1 MKKVY
6 SLVLF
11 LIFLSFFAQ
20 KKNNGFSFYE
30 NKGQIINQNGKP
42 NPEVKYLLN
51 SPGLNVQIRSN
62 GFSYDV
68 YEIETKVLK
77 KKKSDNNPILDQQKN
92 LPKKEFKYKYHRI
105 DIDFVDSKSNPE
117 ILAEEKSEDY
127 ENYYNVPNKKEGVSF
142 VHRYRKVT
150 YKNLYNNIDLV
161 FFKPEDSTKPVE
173 YNFLVHPGGKI
184 SNIKMRFKGAKT
196 KLKDGKLSMNLR
208 FGEMQENIPNSW
220 IENDRKQN
228 IAVNYKDLGN
238 QTFGFESSV
247 NTSDQTIIIDPVP
260 TRIWASYYWGNSY
273 DSKVKNIRTDG
284 NDNVYITTQIYV
296 TQTPNLTT
304 TGAFQTTIG
313 SIYDEYSLLS
323 KFNSTG
329 QRLWSTFI
337 GNFSFNSNGGFMNSI
352 NDFEIDKSNDIILV
366 GKAIEQKN
374 GFSNNITTPGSHK
387 EFATGYGVEGMIMK
401 FNGLGQRLWG
411 TYFGGDDY
419 DEILSLSLDSND
431 DLIISG
437 RTYSN
442 SGIATSGAYSQYF
455 KYNYWIG
462 FFAKFSSNG
471 TQLYGSYL
479 PEIIYK
485 NAVDINDNYIFS
497 SYSYDPSFPN
507 QATVGTHQEK
517 IIGSANSLILKFDKN
532 FNKLWGT
539 YYGGNLLFPQSGQN
553 VKNNFVYG
561 LGTDSSGN
569 IYIAGNTTA
578 DQDIATPG
586 SHKSNF
592 GGTDSDVF
600 LAKLDPFGKRIW
612 GTYYGADTSFEDLVY
627 DMFVNK
633 DGNIFIAGSSRN
645 DSGLVTPN
653 GYISD
658 YNGGYTY
665 RSGYISKFNSNG
677 NQVWGTYYPESYS
690 IFNSNNFVY
699 TYGVGIPNFGTPGT
713 FMGINPYWGF
723 YLISKF
729 KDCQNNVQ
737 VSAAS
742 SICPGSDIK
751 LSASGGINY
760 SWTGPNGFSSTDQ
773 NPTIP
778 NATTA
783 HSGTY
788 SCLITGSGDCD
799 GTFTTNVFVGDNL
812 KPIPDNPTLT
822 KITGDCKTVI
832 TIIPTATDNCKGQ
845 IFGTTTDPLSYQLP
859 GNYTIT
865 WKYDDG
871 NGNIAIQTQQVEI
884 IQQPLP
890 TWNSSQ
896 VFCKITKP
904 KISDIAVTAT
914 NPKWYDANGNV
925 ISSLSQ
931 ELVDNTKYYVT
942 QTANGCESAK
952 KEILIQLS
960 DPNAPTGNPVQDF
973 CSASNP
979 TLKNVAVKGTAV
991 KWFNN
996 LGILLPETTALQ
1008 NGETYFAT
1016 QTVNS
1021 CESTQKLAVKVN
1033 VVTNYLSANDFTDA
1047 FCNDTTADFKTIN
1060 IDNYKKELITN
1071 PQDYKFEIRKTNG
1084 ELVSG
1089 NTNLN
1094 IGTNIFD
1101 VKIISSLGCFQF
1113 VKLSLT
1119 LNEKPKIDLPQEQE
1133 FCDNV
1138 GTPLKV
1144 DFVSGYSYL
1153 WNTGETSHSIIADK
1167 EQTYTLTITTPA
1179 GCSNTGST
1187 IVKKAKL
1194 AEIQNIIITNN
1205 SAIIV
1210 MSFAGDYLYSLD
1222 QINWKSEN
1230 KFDNLDNGNYT
1241 VFVKTKLG
1249 CDLGSKSFTIFSLSN
1264 VFSPNGDGINDTWK
1278 ISGIENYPNSEI
1290 KIFDRQGKM
1299 IINQITKGE
1308 AFEWNGESNGRLLP
1322 TDSYWYQIKLSDGRI
1337 LEGYVVIKNRN

>member
-1 MKKVY
+1 MRKFY

-11 LIFLSFFAQ
+11 LIFISFFAQ
-20 KKNNGFSFYE
+20 KKNHDFSFYE
-30 NKGQIINQNGKP
+30 NKGQIVDQNGKA
-42 NPEVKYLLN
+42 NPDVKYLLN
-51 SPGLNVQIRSN
+51 SPGLNVQIKKN

-68 YEIETKVLK
+68 YEIETKQLK
-77 KKKSDNNPILDQQKN
+77 KKKAKENTILDQRKN
-92 LPKKEFKYKYHRI
+92 SSDKEIKYKYHRI
-105 DIDFVDSKSNPE
+105 DIDFVDSKKNPE
-117 ILAEEKSEDY
+117 IVAEGKSDDY
-127 ENYYNVPNKKEGVSF
+127 ENYYNLPDKKEGVSF

-150 YKNLYNNIDLV
+150 YKNLYDNIDLV
-161 FFKPEDSTKPVE
+161 FFKPADSTKPVE
-173 YNFLVHPGGKI
+173 YNFLVHPGGKM
-184 SNIKMRFKGAKT
+184 SDIKMKFNGAKT

-220 IENDRKQN
+220 IENDRKQS
-228 IAVNYKDLGN
+228 IAVNYKDIGN
-238 QTFGFESSV
+238 QTFGFESSI
-247 NTSDQTIIIDPVP
+247 NNSDKTIVIDPVP

-273 DSKVKNIRTDG
+273 YEKVKNIRTDSY
-284 NDNVYITTQIYV
+284 DNVYISTQV
-296 TQTPNLTT
+296 LVPETPNLTT
-304 TGAFQTTIG
+304 TGAFQTNIG

-323 KFNSTG
+323 KFNSSG

-352 NDFEIDKSNDIILV
+352 NDFKIDKSNDIIVV

-387 EFATGYGVEGMIMK
+387 ESATGYGVEGLIMK

-411 TYFGGDDY
+411 TYFGGDDF

-442 SGIATSGAYSQYF
+442 SGIATSNAYSPYF

-471 TQLYGSYL
+471 AQLYGSYL
-479 PEIIYK
+479 PEIIYE
-485 NAVDINDNYIFS
+485 NAVDIYDNYIFS
-497 SYSYDPSFPN
+497 AYSYDPSFPN
-507 QATVGTHQEK
+507 QATSGTHQET

-539 YYGGNLLFPQSGQN
+539 YYGGDLLFPQSGQS

-569 IYIAGNTTA
+569 VYIAGNTTA
-578 DQDIATPG
+578 DQDIATQG
-586 SHKSNF
+586 SHKSIF

-600 LAKLDPFGKRIW
+600 LAKLDPLGKRIW
-612 GTYYGADTSFEDLVY
+612 GTYYGANTSFEDLVY
-627 DMFVNK
+627 DMFVSK
-633 DGNIFIAGSSRN
+633 DGNIFITGGSRN

-658 YNGGYTY
+658 YNGSYTH
-665 RSGYISKFNSNG
+665 RSGYISKFNTNG
-677 NQVWGTYYPESYS
+677 TQIWGTYYPESYS
-690 IFNSNNFVY
+690 IFSSNNFVY
-699 TYGVGIPNFGTPGT
+699 TYGVGIPNFGTSGT
-713 FMGINPYWGF
+713 FMGTNPYWGF
-723 YLISKF
+723 YLMSKF
-729 KDCQNNVQ
+729 RDCQNNVQ
-737 VSAAS
+737 ISTAS

-751 LSASGGINY
+751 LSASGGTSY
-760 SWTGPNGFSSTDQ
+760 SWTGPNGFLSTDQ

-799 GTFTTNVFVGDNL
+799 GTFTTNVFVGDIT
-812 KPIPDNPTLT
+812 KPVPDNPTLI
-822 KITGDCKTVI
+822 KITGDCTKVI
-832 TIIPTATDNCKGQ
+832 TAIPTATDNCKGQ

-859 GNYTIT
+859 GHYTIT
-865 WKYDDG
+865 WTYNDG

-884 IQQPLP
+884 TAQPLP

-896 VFCKITKP
+896 VFCKINKP
-904 KISDIAVTAT
+904 KISDITVTAT
-914 NPKWYDANGNV
+914 NPKWYDASGNV
-925 ISSLSQ
+925 ITDLSQ
-931 ELVDNTKYYVT
+931 ELIDNTKYYVS
-942 QTANGCESAK
+942 QTSSGCESGK
-952 KEILIQLS
+952 TEISIKLS
-960 DPNAPTGNPVQDF
+960 DATPPTGNTLQDF

-979 TLKNVAVKGTAV
+979 TLKDVVVTGTAIN
-991 KWFNN
+991 WYSS
-996 LGILLPETTALQ
+996 LGNPLSETTALQ

-1016 QTVNS
+1016 QTVNG

-1033 VVTNYLSANDFTDA
+1033 VVTNYLSANDFSDR

-1071 PQDYKFEIRKTNG
+1071 PQDYTFEIRKSNG

-1094 IGTNIFD
+1094 VGPNIFD

-1119 LNEKPKIDLPQEQE
+1119 LNEKPKVNLPADAE

-1138 GTPLKV
+1138 GTPLQV
-1144 DFVSGYSYL
+1144 EFASGYSYL
-1153 WNTGETSHSIIADK
+1153 WNTGETSNSIIADK
-1167 EQTYTLTITTPA
+1167 EQTYTLTVTTLA
-1179 GCSNTGST
+1179 GCVNTAST

-1194 AEIQNIIITNN
+1194 AEIQNIVITNN
-1205 SAIIV
+1205 SAMIV
-1210 MSFAGDYLYSLD
+1210 MSVAGDYLYSLD
-1222 QINWKSEN
+1222 KINWKSSN
-1230 KFDNLDNGNYT
+1230 KFENLENGNYT

-1264 VFSPNGDGINDTWK
+1264 IFSPNGDGINDTWK

-1299 IINQITKGE
+1299 LVNQITKGE
-1308 AFEWNGESNGRLLP
+1308 AFEWNGESNGRKLP
-1322 TDSYWYQIKLSDGRI
+1322 SDNYWYQIKLSDGRI